1 MDLNKI
7 VDKKDNDKALGPN
20 TENSSQNKEK
30 LEPLLSEFKKIINDE
45 AISELQKNKGIDAC
59 YNYIYKKIND
69 FDFDIKNVNLLTN
82 NIALY
87 DIKDTYD
94 YIKNRKFGL
103 SISALINKTA
113 SNGEKVE
120 ITTSIPV
127 DYLFYKLENVEAHIN
142 IAGRYLGYGAK
153 NSKIYVDEAEYQTG
167 QFMENCELHVKN
179 GGIALGSYA
188 NNSKIYADEAE
199 CSAGD
204 YMTNCE
210 LYVKNGG
217 IDLGYAAKNSKIYA
231 EEAGKGAGSSM
242 RNSELFIDN
251 LKGKLYISSL
261 KGKNK
266 IYIGRESYYKHPLK
280 YKLMGVKIWE
290 KEA

>member
-127 DYLFYKLENVEAHIN
+127 DYLFYKLENVETHVN
-142 IAGRYLGYGAK
+142 IAGRYLGSEAK
-153 NSKIYVDEAEYQTG
+153 
-167 QFMENCELHVKN
+167 
-179 GGIALGSYA
+179 
-188 NNSKIYADEAE
+188 NSKIYADEA
-199 CSAGD
+199 GD
-204 YMTNCE
+204 
-210 LYVKNGG
+210 
-217 IDLGYAAKNSKIYA
+217 
-231 EEAGKGAGSSM
+231 GAGESM
-242 RNSELFIDN
+242 DSPVLSPALSAYILLF
-251 LKGKLYISSL
+251 LALFP
-261 KGKNK
+261 
-266 IYIGRESYYKHPLK
+266 R
-280 YKLMGVKIWE
+280 
-290 KEA
+290 